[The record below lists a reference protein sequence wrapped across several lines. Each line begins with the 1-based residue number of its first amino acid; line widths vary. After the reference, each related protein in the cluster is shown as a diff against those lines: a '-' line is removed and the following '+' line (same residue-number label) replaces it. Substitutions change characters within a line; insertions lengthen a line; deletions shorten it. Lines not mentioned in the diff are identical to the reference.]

1 MNIDPPELLEAVEL
15 LFSGDRSASVIEV
28 LKRFAEAGNPKA
40 QCNLATCYHLG
51 VGVKVDIHEAIRL
64 YEIVAAQNIHEGYL
78 SAIACNNVAGIFVLG
93 AHDISPNPQKAEEYR
108 ALCRSLGFPMAL

>member
-1 MNIDPPELLEAVEL
+1 MNIDPPELLDAVEL
-15 LFSGDRSASVIEV
+15 LSSGDRSASVIEV

-51 VGVKVDIHEAIRL
+51 MGVKVDIQEAIRL
-64 YEIVAAQNIHEGYL
+64 YEIVAAQNMLEGYL
-78 SAIACNNVAGIFVLG
+78 SAIACNNVARIFALG
-93 AHDISPNPQKAEEYR
+93 APDISPHPQKTEEYR